1 MRATLLALIFLGPCL
16 LCGCKRD
23 RGQGASAVG
32 SVAPLPGSTE
42 APVGSSGQWR
52 VHKTFSYDFKTDL
65 GLEPLLSKLQSS
77 GPWEWTRR
85 SSELKGDYIS
95 TRVMPEEA
103 MVKLY
108 RDVDHAHVDVRC
120 QSDRPAAEDEC
131 EQVRHVLIE
140 KVLPSVGAREIA
152 TSSSYD

>member
-1 MRATLLALIFLGPCL
+1 
-16 LCGCKRD
+16 
-23 RGQGASAVG
+23 VG
-32 SVAPLPGSTE
+32 SVVAADAP
-42 APVGSSGQWR
+42 AASSGRWR

-65 GLEPLLSKLQSS
+65 GQGPLFAKLQGS
-77 GPWEWTRR
+77 GPWEWTTRN
-85 SSELKGDYIS
+85 SELKGEYVS
-95 TRVMPEEA
+95 TRVMPAEA

-108 RDVDHAHVDVRC
+108 REPDHAHVDVRC
-120 QSDRPAAEDEC
+120 QSDRPTAEEEC